1 MQFEPDSFDL
11 KSLSAQTGVAPRTVH
26 FYVQQGLLP
35 PPDGAGRGARYN
47 AVHRDRLRLIRRL
60 QEQHLP
66 LAEIR
71 KHLDR
76 IPDHMLEEVVSSP
89 TPPKPK
95 SAADYIRS
103 VLGSS
108 APRSSLSSSSPPGP
122 PPGALRSAP
131 MKPTSARPSGR
142 PVRPE
147 GLPDSPDMALLAE
160 RGVSVEDAASLNRA
174 ATERSQWERFAID
187 PDVEIH
193 VRRPGS
199 RASNRKVEKLIEFAR
214 SIFKEDA

>member
-1 MQFEPDSFDL
+1 MSSEPETFDL

-35 PPDGAGRGARYN
+35 PPDGAGRGARYT

-60 QEQHLP
+60 QDQHLP

-71 KHLDR
+71 RHLDR
-76 IPDHMLEEVVSSP
+76 IPDAMLGEVASSP
-89 TPPKPK
+89 APPKPR

-103 VLGSS
+103 VLGSGTP
-108 APRSSLSSSSPPGP
+108 APASPPTRVFSKAP
-122 PPGALRSAP
+122 PAPGASPVLRAP
-131 MKPTSARPSGR
+131 MRPTASR
-142 PVRPE
+142 
-147 GLPDSPDMALLAE
+147 LPDPDLDVFAE
-160 RGVSVEDAASLNRA
+160 AAPLRDDLGFSR
-174 ATERSQWERFAID
+174 TTVDRSQWERLVIH

-193 VRRPGS
+193 LRRPGS
-199 RASNRKVEKLIEFAR
+199 RATNRKADKLVDFAR